1 MVCLLCVC
9 VWQNDLRA
17 NRELK
22 VFKLGPEETSRSL
35 IFTDDYR
42 KHVMKVMTELKL
54 DAAVIG

>member
-1 MVCLLCVC
+1 MS

-42 KHVMKVMTELKL
+42 KHVLKVMTELKL